1 MQLTDFL
8 KFVLKIQII
17 IYIQKKYKFMD
28 PNNRYIIWIPLEDR
42 ENSNNS
48 LSNSEKSEKQ
58 INVGTTDSNISTNKN
73 EETKK
78 LEEGNDKVQKFKEMS
93 YGKSNNEEEKGEK
106 SKRDI
111 IIINNLEERKKENL
125 KQYK

>member
-1 MQLTDFL
+1 
-8 KFVLKIQII
+8 
-17 IYIQKKYKFMD
+17 MD

-58 INVGTTDSNISTNKN
+58 INVGTTDSNISTNKD
-73 EETKK
+73 EKTKK